1 MRKCEGQGQGGTEKE
16 KKKKINPQNTWN
28 QLISSSLQVVFK
40 SVTRLS
46 SLGIFTRANLK
57 TDGPPG

>member
-16 KKKKINPQNTWN
+16 KKKKRSTHKTPG
-28 QLISSSLQVVFK
+28 ISSSLQVVLK